1 MTSFWSARL
10 VFTGRRPV
18 EAPACPLPATGCL
31 LGRSVTG
38 AHDLALPED
47 TALSRIHCRLWVDGD
62 NLHIEDV
69 STNGTWVDGQR
80 IERREVDDGAVLRV
94 GESLLVLRREQVELE
109 APTLRGLEGMAPAM
123 RTLRASIPRL
133 ARADFP
139 VLLQGESGT
148 GRAQV
153 AQSIHRLSGRSGA
166 LRTSDCRGMSSTE
179 AVDELRGTATTTG
192 LLRGTP
198 GGTLYL
204 EELSALPDPAQ
215 AVLFEALVWNTVSFS
230 EDDPGTELDVRIVAS
245 TSKPLGTAVS
255 EGRFRSDL
263 FARIGQ
269 QGLVLPPLR
278 DRPEDV
284 LALIEPAMGD
294 DMTALDVVLAER
306 LVRHHWPGNLTELRH
321 LASEL
326 RNHARQHPQLFREL
340 VEARLSKAAE
350 ENTDEIDPADEDLLP
365 RLPPE
370 PSPAE
375 RQRGAANTA
384 RAELQAMLRRHQGN
398 VARIAKAT
406 GRSPK
411 QIRNQ
416 LRRERLNPKDFLG

>member
-31 LGRSVTG
+31 LGRAVTG

-47 TALSRIHCRLWVDGD
+47 SALSRVHCRLHVDGE
-62 NLHIEDV
+62 NLRLDDV
-69 STNGTWVDGQR
+69 STNGTWVDGER
-80 IERREVDDGAVLRV
+80 IEQREVEDGAVLRV

-109 APTLRGLEGMAPAM
+109 APSFRGLEGVAPVM
-123 RTLRASIPRL
+123 RSLRASIPRL
-133 ARADFP
+133 ARADAP
-139 VLLQGESGT
+139 VMLLGEPGT

-153 AQSIHRLSGRSGA
+153 AQCIHRLSGRSGA
-166 LRTSDCRGMSSTE
+166 FRTTDCRGMSPTE
-179 AVDELRGTATTTG
+179 AVEELRGNTSTPG

-198 GGTLYL
+198 SGTLYL
-204 EELSALPDPAQ
+204 EELGALPEAAQ
-215 AVLFEALVWNTVSFS
+215 AVLFEALVWNTVSLS
-230 EDDPGTELDVRIVAS
+230 DDDTGIQLDVRIVAS
-245 TSKPLGTAVS
+245 TSKPLAKAVS
-255 EGRFRSDL
+255 TGRFRADL

-269 QGLVLPPLR
+269 QGLVLPALR

-284 LALIEPAMGD
+284 LSLIEQTMGD
-294 DMTALDVVLAER
+294 SLEALDVVLAER
-306 LVRHHWPGNLTELRH
+306 LVRHRWSGNLTELRH
-321 LASEL
+321 LSSEL
-326 RNHARQHPQLFREL
+326 RNHARQRPKLFREL

-350 ENTDEIDPADEDLLP
+350 ENTDEIDPVDEEVLP

-370 PSPAE
+370 PTPEE
-375 RQRGAANTA
+375 RQRSAANTA
-384 RAELQAMLRRHQGN
+384 RAELQALLRRHRGN

-416 LRRERLNPKDFLG
+416 LRRERLDPKDYLG